1 MEKLELARFQKNAVG
16 TVALPPKSQV
26 PERTQKSLSAHR
38 SVPRKPALS
47 DAAGRRQGGLA
58 TVDGG
63 QARGVSARQVI
74 SKSMFEEEIEGNV
87 PSGKHTKNDG
97 KSPCLMGKSIIS
109 MAMFN
114 N

>member
-1 MEKLELARFQKNAVG
+1 
-16 TVALPPKSQV
+16 
-26 PERTQKSLSAHR
+26 
-38 SVPRKPALS
+38 
-47 DAAGRRQGGLA
+47 
-58 TVDGG
+58 
-63 QARGVSARQVI
+63 
-74 SKSMFEEEIEGNV
+74 MFEEEIEGNV